1 MLLVLVL
8 MQQLQQA
15 EKLQQQPRQQNANK
29 YVKNLH
35 VCHHLLSAFTPTG
48 KSRARGQQQRAT
60 RNRLF
65 NLLHKCFKS
74 HGSNNGYPRLLP
86 LPFGFHFGAAGLKQQ
101 EVKKYDCLVI
111 KLQQRGCD
119 SH

>member
-35 VCHHLLSAFTPTG
+35 VCHHLLSALPPPEN
-48 KSRARGQQQRAT
+48 RGRGDSSNGRHEIAFLIYCTSALKAT
-60 RNRLF
+60 AATTAT
-65 NLLHKCFKS
+65 
-74 HGSNNGYPRLLP
+74 HGSSHSRLGSISVP
-86 LPFGFHFGAAGLKQQ
+86 LALSS
-101 EVKKYDCLVI
+101 
-111 KLQQRGCD
+111 RR
-119 SH
+119 

>member
-35 VCHHLLSAFTPTG
+35 VCHHLLSAFTPTAVG
-48 KSRARGQQQRAT
+48 T
-60 RNRLF
+60 
-65 NLLHKCFKS
+65 
-74 HGSNNGYPRLLP
+74 
-86 LPFGFHFGAAGLKQQ
+86 
-101 EVKKYDCLVI
+101 
-111 KLQQRGCD
+111 
-119 SH
+119 